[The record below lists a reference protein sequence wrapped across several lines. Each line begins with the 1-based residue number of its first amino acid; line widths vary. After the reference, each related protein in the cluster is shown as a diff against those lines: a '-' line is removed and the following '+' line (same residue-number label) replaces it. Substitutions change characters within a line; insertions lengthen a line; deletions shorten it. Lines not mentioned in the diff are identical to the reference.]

1 MAILKDTNINGNLMI
16 TGDTTINSKLY
27 LNGIIDT
34 SNNSLL
40 SIADVINNHQ
50 KQIDT
55 LGSITTA
62 QINATDATG
71 DIKFWK
77 IGRLVF
83 VRSTLIFV
91 PKAGTQSLGK
101 LPTGF
106 YPVDT
111 VSTAINGTCNWAVNN
126 WLSVYFY
133 QDGRILY
140 ATYGS
145 SNATEAYFS
154 CFYLAKD

>member
-50 KQIDT
+50 KQIDA
-55 LGSITTA
+55 LNSPTTA
-62 QINATDATG
+62 QINVTG
-71 DIKFWK
+71 ASGEIKFWK

-83 VRSTLIFV
+83 ARSTLIFV
-91 PKAGTQSLGK
+91 PKSGTQSLGK

-106 YPVDT
+106 NPVDT
-111 VSTAINGTCNWAVNN
+111 VSTAINGTSNWTVNN
-126 WLSVYFY
+126 WLSIYFY
-133 QDGRILY
+133 KDGRILY

-145 SNATEAYFS
+145 SAATEAYFS
-154 CFYLAKD
+154 CCYLARD